1 MTILLAVTGFDPVIW
16 RDALRDLA
24 PDRAIVV
31 DGDAYEPADI
41 DYAIVWKQR
50 AGVLDGLPNLKA
62 VFSIGAGVD
71 HIFRDG
77 SLPDVPI
84 ARAVAPDL
92 TDRMSEYV
100 IWQVLDHH
108 RLGPL
113 YRRQQ
118 AARIWHEDARQPSAS
133 EVTIGI
139 MGLGVL
145 GMDSARK
152 LQLLGFNVR
161 GWGRTAKTPEDIAYY
176 AGEAELDAFLRGCAM
191 VVCLLPLTP
200 DTKGI
205 LSATLFDR
213 MDHATVL
220 INAGRGGLQ
229 VEADILAALESG
241 KLSAASLDVFE
252 TEPLPDD
259 SPLWRNPK
267 VAITPHA
274 AASSMPR
281 ALIPPIIKQMQA
293 LERGDPLVNLVDREA
308 GY

>member
-145 GMDSARK
+145 GMDAARK